1 MAYNKTNWQ
10 NAPSTDTPI
19 NANNLNKIEEGI
31 YNNSLGVDNIGN
43 LANLETTAKT
53 TVVAATNEIYE
64 LINKI
69 GKQLWTG
76 TFTSG
81 SITVDGLSNYTII
94 VVILEGNVPCIGT
107 ANWGFGGIGRYG
119 GYQIDNYAYRFYPNG
134 NTLTIDTY
142 NKGGTNGSSQVAVK
156 KIYGIF

>member
-1 MAYNKTNWQ
+1 MSQITYADK
-10 NAPSTDTPI
+10 
-19 NANNLNKIEEGI
+19 
-31 YNNSLGVDNIGN
+31 
-43 LANLETTAKT
+43 
-53 TVVAATNEIYE
+53 VALSPQPDVAD
-64 LINKI
+64 INKVTNDDMNMIKNAHNDTDNKAYSI
-69 GKQLWTG
+69 GKKLWEG

-94 VVILEGNVPCIGT
+94 VVMLDGNVPCIGT
-107 ANWGFGGIGRYG
+107 TNWGFGGISRYG